1 MGKIISKIFRGPN
14 NIFSR
19 IGNTI
24 GQKTQIPTAP
34 ATPAPL
40 VFNNPERA
48 ARIEGSLKNAAF
60 GGADIRT
67 ILEQLLQSKF
77 LAEGGRVGYAE
88 GGPIPIGLVDYT
100 GTPWENLF
108 KRNTSQPVERKMG
121 LMFNPDGSYPGENMS
136 NPIQQQVQQISPLT
150 FSNPERAT
158 RIEDSLQNANFA
170 SNDIRD
176 ILEKLLKS
184 NYLAAG
190 GRVGYE
196 MGGDVM
202 NPYAESIK
210 YNPNLGQFV
219 NATNQQPVDQTELL
233 QWSAQNPE
241 PLKTQNQ
248 MDPALLAQLI
258 QTLKS

>member
-1 MGKIISKIFRGPN
+1 MGKIMKVIKRVASAVAQP
-14 NIFSR
+14 
-19 IGNTI
+19 T
-24 GQKTQIPTAP
+24 IPTAP
-34 ATPAPL
+34 AGPAPL

-60 GGADIRT
+60 GGGDIRS
-67 ILEQLLQSKF
+67 ILEQLLK
-77 LAEGGRVGYAE
+77 A
-88 GGPIPIGLVDYT
+88 
-100 GTPWENLF
+100 
-108 KRNTSQPVERKMG
+108 
-121 LMFNPDGSYPGENMS
+121 
-136 NPIQQQVQQISPLT
+136 
-150 FSNPERAT
+150 
-158 RIEDSLQNANFA
+158 
-170 SNDIRD
+170 
-176 ILEKLLKS
+176 

>member
-1 MGKIISKIFRGPN
+1 MGKIISKIFKGPN

-24 GQKTQIPTAP
+24 GQATQIPTAP
-34 ATPAPL
+34 TGPAPL

-60 GGADIRT
+60 GGGDIRS
-67 ILEQLLQSKF
+67 ILEQLLK
-77 LAEGGRVGYAE
+77 A
-88 GGPIPIGLVDYT
+88 
-100 GTPWENLF
+100 
-108 KRNTSQPVERKMG
+108 
-121 LMFNPDGSYPGENMS
+121 
-136 NPIQQQVQQISPLT
+136 
-150 FSNPERAT
+150 
-158 RIEDSLQNANFA
+158 
-170 SNDIRD
+170 
-176 ILEKLLKS
+176 

-202 NPYAESIK
+202 NSYAETIR

-219 NATNQQPVDQTELL
+219 NSTNQQPVDQTQLL

-248 MDPALLAQLI
+248 TDPALLAQLI

>member
-1 MGKIISKIFRGPN
+1 MGAIMSRMISGPNGIISKVKDMTS
-14 NIFSR
+14 NIVKAQS
-19 IGNTI
+19 G
-24 GQKTQIPTAP
+24 TQIPT
-34 ATPAPL
+34 TPTPL

-48 ARIEGSLKNAAF
+48 ARIEGSLQNASF
-60 GGADIRT
+60 GGADIRS
-67 ILEQLLQSKF
+67 ILEQLLK
-77 LAEGGRVGYAE
+77 A
-88 GGPIPIGLVDYT
+88 
-100 GTPWENLF
+100 
-108 KRNTSQPVERKMG
+108 
-121 LMFNPDGSYPGENMS
+121 
-136 NPIQQQVQQISPLT
+136 
-150 FSNPERAT
+150 
-158 RIEDSLQNANFA
+158 
-170 SNDIRD
+170 
-176 ILEKLLKS
+176 

-202 NPYAESIK
+202 NPYGETIK

-248 MDPALLAQLI
+248 TDPALLAQLI

>member
-1 MGKIISKIFRGPN
+1 MGGVFRKAIDQMGTQLASQLPADQRQAILNSPNQGGIFGGLLKVISKVASPIAN
-14 NIFSR
+14 QNV
-19 IGNTI
+19 
-24 GQKTQIPTAP
+24 IPAAP

-40 VFNNPERA
+40 VFNNPDRA
-48 ARIEGSLKNAAF
+48 ARVESSLKNAAF

-77 LAEGGRVGYAE
+77 LA
-88 GGPIPIGLVDYT
+88 
-100 GTPWENLF
+100 N
-108 KRNTSQPVERKMG
+108 
-121 LMFNPDGSYPGENMS
+121 
-136 NPIQQQVQQISPLT
+136 
-150 FSNPERAT
+150 
-158 RIEDSLQNANFA
+158 
-170 SNDIRD
+170 
-176 ILEKLLKS
+176 
-184 NYLAAG
+184 G

-202 NPYAESIK
+202 NPYGETIK

-219 NATNQQPVDQTELL
+219 NAANQQPVDQSQLL

-248 MDPALLAQLI
+248 MDPALLSQLI

>member
-1 MGKIISKIFRGPN
+1 MGA
-14 NIFSR
+14 R
-19 IGNTI
+19 IKAVLKNVASAVAQPT
-24 GQKTQIPTAP
+24 IPTAP
-34 ATPAPL
+34 AGPAPL

-77 LAEGGRVGYAE
+77 LAEGGRVGY
-88 GGPIPIGLVDYT
+88 
-100 GTPWENLF
+100 
-108 KRNTSQPVERKMG
+108 
-121 LMFNPDGSYPGENMS
+121 
-136 NPIQQQVQQISPLT
+136 
-150 FSNPERAT
+150 
-158 RIEDSLQNANFA
+158 
-170 SNDIRD
+170 
-176 ILEKLLKS
+176 
-184 NYLAAG
+184 
-190 GRVGYE
+190 E

-202 NPYAESIK
+202 NPYAETIR

-248 MDPALLAQLI
+248 TDPALLAQLI